1 MKKRRN
7 SPKRGR
13 VRAKPGTRGKG
24 RYYRV
29 IVRPKTEFSSFRVQD
44 VGGIGGVE
52 RLAGK
57 RKNNTW
63 DTQAWLIP
71 KNQAHVSS
79 GVLIGNTANVKNVLS
94 KLGSKAR
101 RVKAD
106 VFRAKPRRDI
116 PESKKPTAAMRR
128 AQRRNIKKAQA
139 TKRRK
144 RKEH

>member
-1 MKKRRN
+1 MKHKRK

-13 VRAKPGTRGKG
+13 FRAKPGTRGKG
-24 RYYRV
+24 RYYRIV
-29 IVRPKTEFSSFRVQD
+29 VRPKSSFKTFRVQD
-44 VGGIGGVE
+44 VGEAGGAE

-57 RKNNTW
+57 RADGSW

-71 KNQAHVSS
+71 KSQAHVSS
-79 GVLIGNTANVKNVLS
+79 GVLVGNTAKIKNILS

-106 VFRAKPRRDI
+106 IFSAKPRRDI
-116 PESKKPTAAMRR
+116 PENAKPTAAMRR

-139 TKRRK
+139 ARRK
-144 RKEH
+144 R

>member
-1 MKKRRN
+1 MKHKRK

-13 VRAKPGTRGKG
+13 FRARPGTRGKG
-24 RYYRV
+24 RYYRIV
-29 IVRPKTEFSSFRVQD
+29 VRPKSSFKTFRVQD
-44 VGGIGGVE
+44 VGDLGGAE

-57 RKNNTW
+57 RADGSW

-71 KNQAHVSS
+71 KSQAHVSS
-79 GVLIGNTANVKNVLS
+79 GVLVGNTAKIKNILS

-106 VFRAKPRRDI
+106 IFGAKPRRDI
-116 PESKKPTAAMRR
+116 PESAKPTAAMRR

-139 TKRRK
+139 ARRK
-144 RKEH
+144 R

>member
-79 GVLIGNTANVKNVLS
+79 GVLIGNTAKVKNVLS

>member
-1 MKKRRN
+1 MKKR
-7 SPKRGR
+7 
-13 VRAKPGTRGKG
+13 RAKPGTRGKG

-29 IVRPKTEFSSFRVQD
+29 VVRPKSGFKSFRVQD
-44 VGGIGGVE
+44 VGGHGGVE

-57 RKNNTW
+57 RAHGTW

-71 KNQAHVSS
+71 KSQAHVSS
-79 GVLIGNTANVKNVLS
+79 GTLVGNTAKIKGILR

-116 PESKKPTAAMRR
+116 PESRKPTAAMRR
-128 AQRRNIKKAQA
+128 AQRRNIKKAQRA
-139 TKRRK
+139 RRRK
-144 RKEH
+144 RK

>member
-1 MKKRRN
+1 MKKR
-7 SPKRGR
+7 
-13 VRAKPGTRGKG
+13 RAKPGTRGRG

-29 IVRPKTEFSSFRVQD
+29 VVRPKAKFSSFRVQD

-63 DTQAWLIP
+63 DTQAWLVP

-79 GVLIGNTANVKNVLS
+79 GILVGNNAKVKNILS
-94 KLGSKAR
+94 KLGSKPR
-101 RVKAD
+101 RFKED
-106 VFRAKPRRDI
+106 VFKAKPRRDI

-139 TKRRK
+139 ARRK
-144 RKEH
+144 RK